1 MRCRR
6 LWYVGVILCGIWASG
21 ASVAWGQSTVVVD
34 FSTAR
39 ETVPKDWELS
49 VHTGE
54 PHLQLV
60 QDDGKQALLMR
71 SDQAS
76 FSLQRKIH
84 VSLQASPLLVWDWK
98 VTELPKGGDFR
109 HSGSDD
115 QAAQLIIAFSSTR
128 FLSYIWDSTAPKG
141 LIAAASAPLFKK
153 IFAVVMQ
160 SGTPGLGTWITERHN
175 LIDDYKQ
182 AYGEEPEVVEGVRI
196 QINSQHTQSRAESYW
211 QSIAVTP
218 KP

>member
-60 QDDGKQALLMR
+60 QDDGKQALRMR

-76 FSLQRKIH
+76 FALQ
-84 VSLQASPLLVWDWK
+84 
-98 VTELPKGGDFR
+98 
-109 HSGSDD
+109 
-115 QAAQLIIAFSSTR
+115 
-128 FLSYIWDSTAPKG
+128 
-141 LIAAASAPLFKK
+141 KK
-153 IFAVVMQ
+153 IRIALLRLVEVGTRTREHLPEGFTVLVCNMDLNGVASHVNLVV
-160 SGTPGLGTWITERHN
+160 LHARILAHAIFN
-175 LIDDYKQ
+175 DLAFLIGDDLRRN
-182 AYGEEPEVVEGVRI
+182 A
-196 QINSQHTQSRAESYW
+196 A
-211 QSIAVTP
+211 
-218 KP
+218 